1 MKYHKLGKTDVQVPA
16 IGVGTMLWLPTNDQE
31 KENYFEV
38 YKTCLDYGI
47 NFFDTAEIYG
57 NGKSERLLGEF
68 LKRDGR
74 KILISSKFAPPSK
87 MNPLTQKRKQVDK
100 SSPKALEEALNGS
113 LERLGVSCIDLYL
126 IHVPPKKGNIS
137 DYMEIMAKA
146 VHENK
151 IKAIGVCNFSAKQIE
166 EAEQTLEKYGLSL
179 AVAMVGYNI
188 LRRYPE
194 TNGVFDVC
202 EKYGISIIPYA
213 PLAEGTLT
221 GKYRNKKV
229 PFMYKMTSYFG
240 HLNIT
245 KERNDHIPFIKRL
258 LSCPRECDTK
268 KMEPL
273 MIELDKIAQKHNKT
287 IAQVSINWL
296 LTNPNVDVI
305 PIPGMRNVKQV
316 KDNVGAIDWELS
328 KEEREIINNIEEKT
342 R

>member
-146 VHENK
+146 AHENK

-273 MIELDKIAQKHNKT
+273 MIELDKIAQEHNKT

>member
-68 LKRDGR
+68 QKRDGR

-113 LERLGVSCIDLYL
+113 LERLGVSYIDLYL

-273 MIELDKIAQKHNKT
+273 MIELDKIAQEHNKT

>member
-16 IGVGTMLWLPTNDQE
+16 IGVGTMLWLPSNDQE

-137 DYMEIMAKA
+137 DFMEIMAKA

>member
-137 DYMEIMAKA
+137 DYIEIMAKA

-166 EAEQTLEKYGLSL
+166 EAEHTLEKYGLSL

-273 MIELDKIAQKHNKT
+273 MIELDKIAQEHNKT

>member
-202 EKYGISIIPYA
+202 GKYGISIIPYA

-221 GKYRNKKV
+221 GKYRNEKV

-273 MIELDKIAQKHNKT
+273 MIELDKIAQEHNKT

>member
-273 MIELDKIAQKHNKT
+273 MIELDKIAKEHHKT

>member
-273 MIELDKIAQKHNKT
+273 MIELDKIAQEHNKT